1 MLKKFS
7 VNNFHYL
14 IAQCPEIQSP
24 EDGMVT
30 TTSRRLSGDNA
41 TYTCN
46 SGYLLVDINLDPGN
60 DVRTCQTDGTWSG
73 LEPQCV
79 GMLIMLIAC
88 RQAQTY
94 ASYFQLSVH
103 CCSPQLMVW

>member
-1 MLKKFS
+1 MRKTSITL
-7 VNNFHYL
+7 L
-14 IAQCPEIQSP
+14 AQCPEIQSP
-24 EDGMVT
+24 ADGMAT

-60 DVRTCQTDGTWSG
+60 DARTCQTDGTWSRS
-73 LEPQCV
+73 EPQCV
-79 GMLIMLIAC
+79 GMLIIPIAC

-94 ASYFQLSVH
+94 ASYFQLSVQ
-103 CCSPQLMVW
+103 CYRTQQMVW